1 MFELVYT
8 SVPQGLLPG
17 TRGFSTAA
25 FTAGMPPNLIMPL
38 ENLSGYNFVFQ
49 NGTLLPELNP
59 PCCCYIK
66 MRFGNQTLPVASR
79 IAPNGLD
86 YSQRNNKIA
95 HHWLFESPDEVAQTL
110 CGTAGLLGNSQ
121 YFMHNFTGEPRE
133 LPFRRVPVGKAA
145 KLPAVCFQELA
156 GDCGWAGVI
165 AQRFRTNPGQAF
177 YIKYPRHTDPDKLL
191 DLVCEVSAL
200 LNKDE
205 LANLTFS
212 TYFIQQGSST
222 DCFLRMLPDFSPL
235 LITVERFH
243 ADSLLV
249 LDGNQTLPA
258 EYADLLLCHTA
269 RYGLTQAPEPEAV
282 TI

>member
-156 GDCGWAGVI
+156 GDCGWAGI
-165 AQRFRTNPGQAF
+165 IWEQFYLFGGMSRPAQEKRYALKP
-177 YIKYPRHTDPDKLL
+177 ICDKN
-191 DLVCEVSAL
+191 A
-200 LNKDE
+200 
-205 LANLTFS
+205 
-212 TYFIQQGSST
+212 
-222 DCFLRMLPDFSPL
+222 
-235 LITVERFH
+235 ITVVIIRGTPGNITG
-243 ADSLLV
+243 
-249 LDGNQTLPA
+249 LDNGIFQSHLA
-258 EYADLLLCHTA
+258 
-269 RYGLTQAPEPEAV
+269 APEKNSAYLMTEGNAINFLK